1 MRSDTHRTNGRGAV
15 LVTGGAGYIGSHV
28 VAQLLDA
35 SEDVVTLDDLS
46 TGFRDA
52 VIGGTFVQG
61 DVGDRALVAA
71 LLREHDV
78 RAVLHFAAKII
89 VVESMADPIGYYAN
103 NTAATCQLLAACAD
117 AGIEHFVLSSSAAV
131 YGIPAGGR
139 ATEDSPTE
147 PISPYGRSKLMSEQ
161 MLHDL
166 ARVSA
171 LRYVALRYFNVAGC
185 DGAGRVGQSTRRPTL
200 LMKVAAEAAYGVRP
214 HVAICGTDY
223 PTRDGTGIRDYVHV
237 DDLAAAHVAALRY
250 LRDGG
255 VSTALNVGYG
265 RGYSVREVLAAVE
278 RAHGR
283 ALPVIEQ
290 PRRPGDPPELI
301 ADCARIR
308 EVLAWSP
315 QHDDLDLMARS
326 TLAWE
331 SRLADRRA
339 GREQPFP
346 ANSAAPTGLEAAE
359 PTDA

>member
-1 MRSDTHRTNGRGAV
+1 MRSDSRSDRARGSV

-35 SEDVVTLDDLS
+35 GEDVVTLDDLS

-52 VIGGTFVQG
+52 VIGGTFVEG
-61 DVGDRALVAA
+61 DVGDRALVAG
-71 LLREHDV
+71 LLHRHAV

-131 YGIPAGGR
+131 YGVPADGL
-139 ATEDSPTE
+139 ATENSPTE

-161 MLHDL
+161 MLQDL
-166 ARVSA
+166 ARISA

-185 DGAGRVGQSTRRPTL
+185 DGAGRVGQSTRHPTL

-237 DDLAAAHVAALRY
+237 DDLAAAHIAALRY

-255 VSTALNVGYG
+255 ASTALNVGYG

-278 RAHGR
+278 RAHGE
-283 ALPVIEQ
+283 ALPVVEH
-290 PRRPGDPPELI
+290 PRRPGDPPELV

-308 EVLAWSP
+308 EVLDWSP
-315 QHDDLDLMARS
+315 RHDCLDLMARS

-331 SRLADRRA
+331 RRLAAQRA
-339 GREQPFP
+339 GGEQAFP
-346 ANSAAPTGLEAAE
+346 AACTPAAGLAATP